1 MMFSLEVEIFGLA
14 TQRIYQNSGKWWN
27 CEELLCEND
36 FQSVL
41 TTLWCYDY
49 DANTSEAVSNVAKD
63 PKDYHNCSSCVIVC

>member
-14 TQRIYQNSGKWWN
+14 TQIIYQNSGKWWN

-49 DANTSEAVSNVAKD
+49 DANTSEAVRNVAKD
-63 PKDYHNCSSCVIVC
+63 QKDYHNCSSCVIVC